1 MHRSNTMPGFCLG
14 VLNITGKGYTY
25 DNGGDNNNYNKNDTD
40 NYDTGNA
47 S

>member
-1 MHRSNTMPGFCLG
+1 MINM
-14 VLNITGKGYTY
+14 NNKKQIIIIIQNKMYK
-25 DNGGDNNNYNKNDTD
+25 NNYNKNDTD